1 MNRSTPGITGGGSG
15 SGSGSASASA
25 YGSYVAV
32 SGKKWTRPTLSLCLS
47 NQHCTENTFPCKC
60 PQIVA
65 DRNGS
70 GNRGNVDAAGGMS
83 RILTGPQII
92 FMLIVRN
99 I

>member
-1 MNRSTPGITGGGSG
+1 MNRDTPGITVASG
-15 SGSGSASASA
+15 SGSGSS
-25 YGSYVAV
+25 VAT
-32 SGKKWTRPTLSLCLS
+32 GKKWTRPTLSLCLS

-60 PQIVA
+60 PQTVVE
-65 DRNGS
+65 RNG
-70 GNRGNVDAAGGMS
+70 GNRGNVGAAPAGGGMS